1 MSSNVVDYSQYG
13 PVTEVNVMCDTCPT
27 TIEIY
32 FEQPATFLVL
42 GAEAE
47 CCSKS
52 WFSCSDNDYISS
64 ESVRAELN
72 KLVGHHISTTIDR
85 SPYQLL
91 DLSSSVSLDESVTF
105 HCVGSSKRARRDL
118 RKCRA
123 HRKYKKPFGNT
134 SLVLWLLNESDNGH
148 SGSISERLH
157 VLPQ

>member
-52 WFSCSDNDYISS
+52 WFCPSNYDCISS
-64 ESVRAELN
+64 ERVRAELN
-72 KLVGHHISTTIDR
+72 KLVGHRISTVVYKK
-85 SPYQLL
+85 PHKLL
-91 DLSSSVSLDESVTF
+91 KLASSARHTVSLDVFMTF
-105 HCVGSSKRARRDL
+105 H
-118 RKCRA
+118 
-123 HRKYKKPFGNT
+123 FGNA
-134 SLVLWLLNESDNGH
+134 SLILWLLNESDNGH